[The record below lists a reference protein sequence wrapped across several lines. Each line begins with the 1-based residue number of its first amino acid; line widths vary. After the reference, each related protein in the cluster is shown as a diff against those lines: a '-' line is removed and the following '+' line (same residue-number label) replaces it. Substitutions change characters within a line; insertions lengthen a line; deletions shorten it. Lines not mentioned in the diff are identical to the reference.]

1 MSLPGSSLLW
11 LLQRGVPD
19 LMFAYQLL
27 LIPHI
32 IWQCFLTFEV
42 LRIEK
47 KAFDRCP
54 SYEPWDVGTNSVYS
68 PMVPVCIYYIPAIG
82 IEPMLT
88 TCAASFD
95 EEQKKRAWPSPKVV
109 GWVWNRNCISWR
121 WWLPFFNFLLR
132 LDPIAYNACSPL
144 VRRDGLLCCIVGK

>member
-47 KAFDRCP
+47 KAFDRYP

-68 PMVPVCIYYIPAIG
+68 PMVPVCIYYIPCHWNWTYVDHLCCFLWWRTEEKGPTFTKSSSMKPKLHFMAMVIAIFQFSVEG
-82 IEPMLT
+82 RP
-88 TCAASFD
+88 
-95 EEQKKRAWPSPKVV
+95 
-109 GWVWNRNCISWR
+109 NCIQRLFPTRSKR
-121 WWLPFFNFLLR
+121 WFVVLYCW
-132 LDPIAYNACSPL
+132 
-144 VRRDGLLCCIVGK
+144 